1 MPQRITATPAALDLL
16 ERLRAE
22 HGDLIV
28 HISGG
33 CCDGSSPMCLR
44 AADLP
49 ASPHDVTLGALADVP
64 IVIDG
69 DQDRRWLHPGFHLD
83 AAPGAAGGF
92 SLEAL
97 EDVHFTAVSGDPT
110 PTVMVVGSG
119 SVERSSLTAPQP
131 LHRSDTRRPR
141 SPARI
146 SAADRRPTP
155 SRRSHA

>member
-1 MPQRITATPAALDLL
+1 MPQQVTATAAALDLL

-22 HGDLIV
+22 HGDLII

-49 ASPHDVTLGALADVP
+49 ASPHDVQLGALADVP

-69 DQDRRWLHPGFHLD
+69 DQNRRWLHPSFHLD
-83 AAPGAAGGF
+83 TAPGAAGGF

-97 EDVHFTAVSGDPT
+97 EDVHFTAASGAPT
-110 PTVMVVGSG
+110 PTVIVGDSG
-119 SVERSSLTAPQP
+119 ALGRVGADNAQP
-131 LHRSDTRRPR
+131 LLRSDTRCPRP
-141 SPARI
+141 PARI
-146 SAADRRPTP
+146 PAADRRPTP

>member
-1 MPQRITATPAALDLL
+1 MPQRITATPAALDLI

-22 HGDLIV
+22 HGDLII

-49 ASPHDVTLGALADVP
+49 ASPHDVELGALAEVP

-69 DQDRRWLHPGFHLD
+69 DQDRRWLHPSFHLD

-97 EDVHFTAVSGDPT
+97 EDLHFTAASGGAMLT
-110 PTVMVVGSG
+110 RTVRVGDSGFLGRVV
-119 SVERSSLTAPQP
+119 ADDAQP
-131 LHRSDTRRPR
+131 LHSSATRRPR
-141 SPARI
+141 SPPESRLPI
-146 SAADRRPTP
+146 AA
-155 SRRSHA
+155 

>member
-1 MPQRITATPAALDLL
+1 MPQQITATAAALDLL

-49 ASPHDVTLGALADVP
+49 ASPHDVRLGALADVP
-64 IVIDG
+64 VVIDG
-69 DQDRRWLHPGFHLD
+69 DLSRRWLHPSFHLD
-83 AAPGAAGGF
+83 TAPGAAGGF

-97 EDVHFTAVSGDPT
+97 EEVHFTAVSGAPT
-110 PTVMVVGSG
+110 PIVMVGDSG
-119 SVERSSLTAPQP
+119 SLGRVVADNAQP
-131 LHRSDTRRPR
+131 LHSSDTRRPR

>member
-22 HGDLIV
+22 HGELII

-49 ASPHDVTLGALADVP
+49 ASPHDVQLGAITGVP
-64 IVIDG
+64 VVIDG
-69 DQDRRWLHPGFHLD
+69 DQDRRWQHPSFHLD
-83 AAPGAAGGF
+83 VAPGAAGGF

-97 EDVHFTAVSGDPT
+97 EDLHLTAAPGDP
-110 PTVMVVGSG
+110 
-119 SVERSSLTAPQP
+119 
-131 LHRSDTRRPR
+131 PR
-141 SPARI
+141 
-146 SAADRRPTP
+146 
-155 SRRSHA
+155 

>member
-49 ASPHDVTLGALADVP
+49 ASPHDVQLGALAGVP
-64 IVIDG
+64 VVIDG
-69 DQDRRWLHPGFHLD
+69 DQDRRWLHPSFHLD
-83 AAPGAAGGF
+83 TAPGAAGGF

-97 EDVHFTAVSGDPT
+97 KDLHFTAVSGAPT
-110 PTVMVVGSG
+110 PTDMVGVSG
-119 SVERSSLTAPQP
+119 SLEWVVADNAEP
-131 LHRSDTRRPR
+131 LHSSDTRRPR

>member
-1 MPQRITATPAALDLL
+1 MPQRITATAAALDLL

-49 ASPHDVTLGALADVP
+49 ASPHDVRLGALADVP

-69 DQDRRWLHPGFHLD
+69 DQNRRWLQPSFHLD
-83 AAPGAAGGF
+83 TAPGAAGGF

-97 EDVHFTAVSGDPT
+97 ENVHFTAVSDDPT
-110 PTVMVVGSG
+110 PGDMVTGSG
-119 SVERSSLTAPQP
+119 SLGRVVADNAQP
-131 LHRSDTRRPR
+131 LHSSDTRRPR

>member
-1 MPQRITATPAALDLL
+1 MAQRITATHAALDLL

-49 ASPHDVTLGALADVP
+49 ASPHDVQLGALADVP

-69 DQDRRWLHPGFHLD
+69 DQNRRWLHPSFHLD
-83 AAPGAAGGF
+83 TAPGAAGGF

-97 EDVHFTAVSGDPT
+97 EDLHFTAASRQHLPR
-110 PTVMVVGSG
+110 
-119 SVERSSLTAPQP
+119 EKAP
-131 LHRSDTRRPR
+131 
-141 SPARI
+141 
-146 SAADRRPTP
+146 
-155 SRRSHA
+155 